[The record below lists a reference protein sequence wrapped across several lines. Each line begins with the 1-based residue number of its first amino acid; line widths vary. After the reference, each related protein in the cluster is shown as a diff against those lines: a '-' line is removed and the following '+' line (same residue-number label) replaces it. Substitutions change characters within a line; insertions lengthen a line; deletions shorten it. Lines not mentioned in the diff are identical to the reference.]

1 MARNIK
7 LVQLFGNIMTDS
19 TDTIADN
26 LIAERGQQTEKTSP
40 DLWVVLGM
48 AAQWLI
54 EQFGANIGISYETV
68 ASWASTISEM
78 TRDTD
83 GGSMTVVAAL
93 VWGAGRVGKMTYD
106 RYKNR

>member
-1 MARNIK
+1 M
-7 LVQLFGNIMTDS
+7 QDTDR
-19 TDTIADN
+19 IADN
-26 LIAERGQQTEKTSP
+26 LLAARDHQTVKASP

-54 EQFGANIGISYETV
+54 DQFGANIGISYETV

-93 VWGAGRVGKMTYD
+93 VWGAGKLGYR
-106 RYKNR
+106 RYKGQR

>member
-1 MARNIK
+1 MQDADR
-7 LVQLFGNIMTDS
+7 
-19 TDTIADN
+19 IADN
-26 LIAERGQQTEKTSP
+26 LIAERDQQAEKASP

-54 EQFGANIGISYETV
+54 EQFGANLGISYDTI

-93 VWGAGRVGKMTYD
+93 LYGAGKLGYG
-106 RYKNR
+106 RYKGRR